1 MSRACAGG
9 GERAA
14 AAARGERA
22 VAVGECAPAAVV
34 GGGGAQFYFNVFQEG
49 VEKAAKGGAN
59 VMGTFSEGQ
68 LTRVVPDAF
77 ADGANAAPEDDANDD
92 ENAGD
97 AANDGDVKDAM
108 ATAMAAAEAAAKAA
122 DVAGPEDE
130 AAARA
135 ALANAREALRVAL
148 LRAGSDGD
156 GETTDGE
163 TTDGD
168 VTDDDV
174 PGSAPP
180 VSEFGATWMM
190 MDGWVTRAT
199 FAHVAGEETGFRVQA
214 IQAKGLD
221 DESEAFDSPELPPR
235 GGFASQMSDA
245 AATNISRALPGV
257 CASLGLRASAS
268 ALERPLGKLLR
279 TFFFRSA
286 APSLRPARWAFVTAI
301 LLEAAAWR
309 MARETSEGQMPPALV
324 EDIARAVADGSMAK
338 VETAAGATCEERETF
353 VQLLRGECAGGR

>member
-1 MSRACAGG
+1 
-9 GERAA
+9 
-14 AAARGERA
+14 
-22 VAVGECAPAAVV
+22 
-34 GGGGAQFYFNVFQEG
+34 
-49 VEKAAKGGAN
+49 
-59 VMGTFSEGQ
+59 
-68 LTRVVPDAF
+68 
-77 ADGANAAPEDDANDD
+77 
-92 ENAGD
+92 
-97 AANDGDVKDAM
+97 
-108 ATAMAAAEAAAKAA
+108 
-122 DVAGPEDE
+122 
-130 AAARA
+130 
-135 ALANAREALRVAL
+135 
-148 LRAGSDGD
+148 
-156 GETTDGE
+156 
-163 TTDGD
+163 
-168 VTDDDV
+168 
-174 PGSAPP
+174 
-180 VSEFGATWMM
+180 

-309 MARETSEGQMPPALV
+309 MARETSEGQTPPALV